1 MGNRIIKESICTSET
16 IEELG
21 WFDEV
26 FFYRLIVSCD
36 DYGIMDARPKIL
48 KARLFPLRDIT
59 LDEIKAALR
68 VLMGNGLIRMY
79 TVGGKPYLQ
88 VITWTEHQRIR
99 DSKHKYPMPDEAD
112 PESEAYEEDAERGE
126 MPQDA
131 ESCGELRRVAA
142 SCGEPP
148 RDAARARAES
158 ESESESESKTN
169 PTRARARERPD
180 MDAFGAFWDEYPNK
194 KAKQDAIRAWKKLK
208 PDAALINRIMAG
220 LAKAKNSDS
229 WLRDEGR
236 FIPYPATWL
245 NGRRWEDEVT
255 TGHAPPRVPAQQYS
269 QRDYSVPMETVE
281 EMMTRLNGGVKP
293 GA

>member
-1 MGNRIIKESICTSET
+1 MAREYVPIFFDWLQNTQDLTAEEKGHLIDAVIMYASGMEDWMDQLQTSGEKVAFRFMCGQIDRGFAISEARAKAGASKREHDKTNENKTQQTETKPNEEEKEEEEEKEKEKDNKESLS
-16 IEELG
+16 
-21 WFDEV
+21 
-26 FFYRLIVSCD
+26 
-36 DYGIMDARPKIL
+36 
-48 KARLFPLRDIT
+48 
-59 LDEIKAALR
+59 
-68 VLMGNGLIRMY
+68 
-79 TVGGKPYLQ
+79 
-88 VITWTEHQRIR
+88 
-99 DSKHKYPMPDEAD
+99 
-112 PESEAYEEDAERGE
+112 
-126 MPQDA
+126 
-131 ESCGELRRVAA
+131 
-142 SCGEPP
+142 
-148 RDAARARAES
+148 
-158 ESESESESKTN
+158 
-169 PTRARARERPD
+169 RARERPD

-194 KAKQDAIRAWKKLK
+194 KAKQDAIRAWRKLK

-281 EMMTRLNGGVKP
+281 EMMTRLNGGVMP